1 MKFADQDLDISGSRV
16 TVARVI
22 SRITPAP
29 LFNLYVG
36 IVVAFTSPIGLG
48 PRLDAISSLIICF
61 FLMVILPAAPIVYE
75 AMKGRIDL
83 DVSEQAM
90 RTRFFLAAILFY
102 IVAYVIYWVMEC
114 HVMAVLALAYV
125 TVTTGIMIITWW
137 SKVSVHCAGVGG
149 PGTAIIIIY
158 GILGLPVVLVWIAVV
173 WSRPVLQQHTLK
185 QAVVGLTAAII
196 ITCITYLM
204 FW

>member
-1 MKFADQDLDISGSRV
+1 LRFADQDLDISGARV
-16 TVARVI
+16 TIARVI
-22 SRITPAP
+22 SRVTPAP

-36 IVVAFTSPIGLG
+36 IVVAFSSPVGLG
-48 PRLDAISSLIICF
+48 PNLDAVSSLTICF
-61 FLMVILPAAPIVYE
+61 LLMVILPAAPIIYE

-102 IVAYVIYWVMEC
+102 IAAYGIYSVLEC
-114 HVMAVLALAYV
+114 RVMAVLALAYV
-125 TVTTGIMIITWW
+125 TVTIGIMIITWW

-158 GILGLPVVLVWIAVV
+158 GVLGLPVILVWIAVV
-173 WSRPVLQQHTLK
+173 WSRPVLRQHTLK
-185 QAVVGLTAAII
+185 QAVIGLVAAVI
-196 ITCITYLM
+196 ITCVTYLM

>member
-1 MKFADQDLDISGSRV
+1 M

-22 SRITPAP
+22 SRVTPAP

-48 PRLDAISSLIICF
+48 PNLDAISSLAICF
-61 FLMVILPAAPIVYE
+61 FLMVMLPAAPIVYE
-75 AMKGRIDL
+75 AMKGSIDL

-125 TVTTGIMIITWW
+125 TVTAGIMVITWW

-158 GILGLPVVLVWIAVV
+158 GVLGLPVVLVWIAVV

-185 QAVVGLTAAII
+185 QAVVGLMAAII

>member
-1 MKFADQDLDISGSRV
+1 MKFADQDLNISGARV

-36 IVVAFTSPIGLG
+36 IVIAFASPIGLG
-48 PRLDAISSLIICF
+48 PYLDAISSLAICF
-61 FLMVILPAAPIVYE
+61 LLMVILPAAPIVYE

-90 RTRFFLAAILFY
+90 RTRFFLAAIVFY
-102 IVAYVIYWVMEC
+102 IAAYVIYWIMEC

-125 TVTTGIMIITWW
+125 TVTTGIMVITWW

-158 GILGLPVVLVWIAVV
+158 GIFGLPVILVWIAVV
-173 WSRPVLQQHTLK
+173 WSRPVLKQHTLK
-185 QAVVGLTAAII
+185 QAVVGLMAAII

>member
-1 MKFADQDLDISGSRV
+1 LRFADQDLDISGTRV

-22 SRITPAP
+22 SRVTPAP

-36 IVVAFTSPIGLG
+36 IVVAFSSPIGLG
-48 PRLDAISSLIICF
+48 PNLDAVSSLTICF

-102 IVAYVIYWVMEC
+102 IAAYGIYSVLEC
-114 HVMAVLALAYV
+114 RVMAVLALAYV
-125 TVTTGIMIITWW
+125 TVTIGIMIITWW

-149 PGTAIIIIY
+149 PGTAIIIVY
-158 GILGLPVVLVWIAVV
+158 GVLGLPVILVWIAVV
-173 WSRPVLQQHTLK
+173 WSRPVLRQHTLK
-185 QAVVGLTAAII
+185 QAVIGLVAAVI
-196 ITCITYLM
+196 ITCVTYIM

>member
-1 MKFADQDLDISGSRV
+1 LRFADQDLDISGTRV

-22 SRITPAP
+22 SRVTPAP

-36 IVVAFTSPIGLG
+36 IVVAFSSPIGLG
-48 PRLDAISSLIICF
+48 PNLDAVSSLTICF

-102 IVAYVIYWVMEC
+102 IVAYGIYSVLEC

-125 TVTTGIMIITWW
+125 TVTIGIMIITWW

-149 PGTAIIIIY
+149 PGTAIIIVY
-158 GILGLPVVLVWIAVV
+158 GVLGLPVILVWIAVV
-173 WSRPVLQQHTLK
+173 WSRPVLRQHTLK
-185 QAVVGLTAAII
+185 QAVIGLVAAVI
-196 ITCITYLM
+196 ITCVTYIM